1 MGGSVHHA
9 PCHCEEG
16 MQVTDAAIHC
26 MKWERTDNAERLL
39 VPSGSPRAFCPRDDK
54 MGGKLIPASGD
65 LEKTILKGDFSHD
78 PFKIGF
84 PERSITPGLR
94 LLAWPIWATAPL
106 VQARRAPPFYPLV
119 TSSFR
124 S

>member
-1 MGGSVHHA
+1 MWQSIVSR
-9 PCHCEEG
+9 
-16 MQVTDAAIHC
+16 
-26 MKWERTDNAERLL
+26 RTRTENAVRLL
-39 VPSGSPRAFCPRDDK
+39 AHCVSPRAFSPRDDK

-65 LEKTILKGDFSHD
+65 LKKTILKGDFSHY

-94 LLAWPIWATAPL
+94 LLAWPIWAAAPL

-119 TSSFR
+119 PSSFR